1 MFRRFLALFALVLL
15 VTLGACGGT
24 PAASPATEV
33 PPPTA
38 TAVPEPTAVPPSPTV
53 AAATPEAVGDTDTSG
68 ADADD
73 VADDDALDDFDL
85 SDIDISGFLGGGV
98 GAGGI
103 VTNQLGYTLV
113 VPDGWM
119 VLMNM
124 AFEGNGVV
132 IMVPEG
138 TDPMEGPDENV
149 LAVNVGSS
157 SVVFEDSA
165 VPPDASLDDLLDS
178 FRNEMIEEDPEVKVS
193 AMENVRIGGL
203 PGRAVNITG
212 SVDDSDDEVFIRLG
226 IAKIDDERIVTVVG
240 IATQDLWNPAAVDSV
255 FASLDLS
262 GLQ

>member
-1 MFRRFLALFALVLL
+1 MFRRFLALFTLVLL
-15 VTLGACGGT
+15 VALSGCGGT

-38 TAVPEPTAVPPSPTV
+38 TAVPEPTAVPPTPTV

-68 ADADD
+68 ADA
-73 VADDDALDDFDL
+73 ADDGALDDFDL
-85 SDIDISGFLGGGV
+85 SDVDISGLLGGGG
-98 GAGGI
+98 GAGET
-103 VTNQLGYTLV
+103 VTNELGYALV

-132 IMVPEG
+132 MMVPEG

-149 LAVNVGSS
+149 LAVNVGTS
-157 SVVFEDSA
+157 SVVFEDAA

-178 FRNEMIEEDPEVKVS
+178 FQNQMVQEDPNVKVS
-193 AMENVRIGGL
+193 DAENVRIGGL
-203 PGRAVNITG
+203 SGRAVNITG
-212 SVDDSDDEVFIRLG
+212 PVPDSDEEVFIRLG
-226 IAKIDDERIVTVVG
+226 IAQIDDQRIVTVIG